1 MSTIKTLKTNT
12 MKIKASITILLF
24 TLFVNNT
31 CLAQTKLQPTDSIS
45 FSMPTGTAKFY
56 DEEFF
61 KSFEKTFSKEFA
73 DRWYKTYE
81 IYKFEDIIFRFISP
95 KIKLKNSKPVNYDA
109 TYILKTSKSLDDIFG
124 SKANAHLYKNYS
136 RETNTING
144 NEVVIA
150 SYQDS
155 KGLLTYKFACFS
167 PSKRK
172 SFSGEV
178 VGKSDDNVQITKILN
193 DLFKSVEFK

>member
-1 MSTIKTLKTNT
+1 MNFNLMKLNVHNKNVKINT

-31 CLAQTKLQPTDSIS
+31 GSAQVKIQLSDSIS

-61 KSFEKTFSKEFA
+61 KSWETTFSKEFA

-95 KIKLKNSKPVNYDA
+95 KIKVKNSNPVNYDA
-109 TYILKTSKSLDDIFG
+109 YISKTSKSLDDIFG
-124 SKANAHLYKNYS
+124 SKSNAHLYKNYF
-136 RETNTING
+136 
-144 NEVVIA
+144 
-150 SYQDS
+150 Q
-155 KGLLTYKFACFS
+155 
-167 PSKRK
+167 
-172 SFSGEV
+172 
-178 VGKSDDNVQITKILN
+178 GKLKQ
-193 DLFKSVEFK
+193 